1 MKNSKSGK
9 LKARRGPYLELRVTQ
24 KQSLRYVP
32 LAISLFAV
40 LLGVFVYF
48 NFYSVTTRAESVQPK
63 YRPTYTSTDINVPV
77 RLLIKSEKIN
87 TNSTKLKNNN
97 SNVSPINKVGRGQII
112 ADEILLS
119 E

>member
-9 LKARRGPYLELRVTQ
+9 LKARRGPYLELRVNQ

-40 LLGVFVYF
+40 LLGVFAYF

-63 YRPTYTSTDINVPV
+63 YRPTYTTTDINVPV
-77 RLLIKSEKIN
+77 RLLIKSEKVN
-87 TNSTKLKNNN
+87 TKDTNSKNNI
-97 SNVSPINKVGRGQII
+97 STVSSIKKEGRGQII